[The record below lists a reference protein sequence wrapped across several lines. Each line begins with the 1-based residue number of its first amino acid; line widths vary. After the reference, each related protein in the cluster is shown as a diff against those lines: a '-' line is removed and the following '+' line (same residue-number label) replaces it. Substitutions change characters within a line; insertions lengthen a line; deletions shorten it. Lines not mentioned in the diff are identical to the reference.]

1 MSDVGAWWVFVVR
14 HEVRELWRAL
24 PGPWWCKVA
33 LLVVT
38 QVIPGPADDVALLAV
53 LGYLR
58 KRRAHR
64 ERSA

>member
-1 MSDVGAWWVFVVR
+1 MSDVAAWWVFVVR

-38 QVIPGPADDVALLAV
+38 QAVPGSADDVALFAV